1 MTSKGVKKPSVPI
14 ANDTSGGSGVSSL
27 KRDVRCNTVPSPPSV
42 TQKSTSALHIAKSSL
57 SAGH

>member
-27 KRDVRCNTVPSPPSV
+27 KRDVRCSTVPSPPSV